1 MVIMTQSMQHWL
13 FKYHRDLMVP
23 LMFGHLELFTEE
35 LQKEYK
41 EWCLTD
47 EGKQYLKGGSKYDP
61 HQKGNKALDERG
73 GAND

>member
-1 MVIMTQSMQHWL
+1 MVIMTQSMERWL
-13 FKYHRDLMVP
+13 AKYHRDLFVP
-23 LMFGHLELFTEE
+23 LMFGHLELFTEK

-47 EGKQYLKGGSKYDP
+47 EGKQYLKGGSKYDQN
-61 HQKGNKALDERG
+61 HQGNKALDERG